1 MTERASELLSEL
13 ADRLSADS
21 RDSGQVV
28 AESVRTLE
36 PELLRMQ
43 KDGASIDDLVRT
55 SVGFLEILFRSLRA
69 DSRVPWQQYYTLARE
84 ASRRYAEK
92 GIPLESVM
100 EGLAVFRRSV
110 IARVMEEMAG
120 NEYADEVLLLAQSR
134 LGDVVEHLNSSFIR
148 GYLDYTEARHRA
160 SQSELHGL
168 YQIASALGRSLD
180 RAEIAML
187 VRPCVPDRHPMLV
200 EIFDVGVAGEKP
212 EQLVNDR
219 FDVQL
224 LGGGERKALGE
235 VEAHLVPEHRQ
246 GAGAGAIMLLDAVGE
261 NPLHQLVILT
271 HATSGHCRDSPGAS
285 LARGRARCE
294 PRRRLLPRR

>member
-1 MTERASELLSEL
+1 MTERASELLSGL

-21 RDSGQVV
+21 RDSGKVV

-120 NEYADEVLLLAQSR
+120 NEYADEGLLRAPSR
-134 LGDVVEHLNSSFIR
+134 PGDGGRTPNLSFIR
-148 GYLDYTEARHRA
+148 GY
-160 SQSELHGL
+160 
-168 YQIASALGRSLD
+168 
-180 RAEIAML
+180 
-187 VRPCVPDRHPMLV
+187 PDSHQW
-200 EIFDVGVAGEKP
+200 G
-212 EQLVNDR
+212 
-219 FDVQL
+219 
-224 LGGGERKALGE
+224 
-235 VEAHLVPEHRQ
+235 HL
-246 GAGAGAIMLLDAVGE
+246 A
-261 NPLHQLVILT
+261 
-271 HATSGHCRDSPGAS
+271 
-285 LARGRARCE
+285 
-294 PRRRLLPRR
+294 